1 MEEHSAS
8 VSQKSLFRVLERRGE
23 DESSARRQSLL
34 SDAAGT
40 ETRGLVSD
48 SVLSCSTRVL

>member
-8 VSQKSLFRVLERRGE
+8 VSQQSLFRVLERRGE
-23 DESSARRQSLL
+23 DESSARCQSLL

-48 SVLSCSTRVL
+48 SVLSCYTRVL